1 MTETVE
7 APGTDLATIK
17 QSSHELDRIARLGL
31 WMGAAQSDSKDPNAI
46 GMTNA
51 IKMAFADSLG
61 LAIYAATE
69 VHFINGQFTLSSKC
83 FRALAHKHGIRV
95 IPHDSSDKACTAI
108 VIGPDGHE
116 LGRSTFT
123 IEMAKKRG
131 LLDRPGKNWQTIP
144 ERMLWARASKIALDD
159 YAPWVTV
166 GVMTADEA
174 GDPDFEVFDPDDI
187 PFGDDEQGTLA

>member
-1 MTETVE
+1 VTAEIVPSTEPSE
-7 APGTDLATIK
+7 ALTHIK
-17 QSSHELDRIARLGL
+17 QGTPELDRIARLGL
-31 WMGAAQSDSKDPNAI
+31 WMGAAQSNSKDPNAV
-46 GMTNA
+46 GMANA

-69 VHFINGQFTLSSKC
+69 VHFINGQFTLSSKG

-95 IPHDSSDKACTAI
+95 IPEDASDTSCTAV
-108 VIGPDGHE
+108 VIGADGHE

-123 IEMAKKRG
+123 IEMATKRG

-144 ERMLWARASKIALDD
+144 DRMLWARASKMALDD

-174 GDPDFEVFDPDDI
+174 GEPDGEVFDADDV
-187 PFGDDEQGTLA
+187 PFGDPA